1 MTVPE
6 FSRPLGIDTLGEE
19 PRRLGV
25 EAEEA
30 ERVHLAHRFGLI
42 AIGRLAAD
50 VALSRKADE
59 IALVGTLTASVTQA
73 CVATGEPVEAR
84 IESPFAILFRP
95 HPEAAVGE
103 EEVELGES
111 EMDVVFYDG
120 RAIDVGEA
128 VAETLL
134 LNLDPYPRAPGAE
147 GALKAA
153 GVKSQEEAGNKGL
166 PTFHGVE
173 YDHMFDDPATQIDE
187 AHNFEPHYDRHVWL
201 YRPNANGMF
210 AQFNPTVTCQFH
222 KPVRVAKA
230 GTDHAGH

>member
-6 FSRPLGIDTLGEE
+6 FSRPLGVDTLSEE

-30 ERVHLAHRFGLI
+30 ERLHLARRFGVI
-42 AIGRLAAD
+42 AIGSLAAD
-50 VALSRKADE
+50 VALSRKGDE
-59 IALVGTLTASVTQA
+59 IALEGTLTASVSQA

-95 HPEAAVGE
+95 HPEAAGGE
-103 EEVELGES
+103 EELELGES

-120 RAIDVGEA
+120 RAVDVGEA

-147 GALKAA
+147 EALKAA
-153 GVKSQEEAGNKGL
+153 GVKSEAEAGPFGALAGL
-166 PTFHGVE
+166 R
-173 YDHMFDDPATQIDE
+173 DK
-187 AHNFEPHYDRHVWL
+187 L
-201 YRPNANGMF
+201 
-210 AQFNPTVTCQFH
+210 
-222 KPVRVAKA
+222 KP
-230 GTDHAGH
+230 